1 MRGSPIRVPKAPST
15 FRPQAPVNA
24 ATLCRRV
31 IRGIRRERSSR
42 SNYGMSIERKELMRR
57 IIVFLVCV
65 MIAPLAFAQPV
76 ANTSVVQHT
85 GQTLRA
91 PTQITTGAVKVGT
104 VTAFNPG
111 LRPVEPPSPIVV
123 QSSPDTKPVSYMLGK
138 RVRFVGKDG
147 RAVDRHMVRAG
158 TRVQLGF
165 DRRGRVSLVVVVER
179 E

>member
-1 MRGSPIRVPKAPST
+1 
-15 FRPQAPVNA
+15 
-24 ATLCRRV
+24 
-31 IRGIRRERSSR
+31 
-42 SNYGMSIERKELMRR
+42 MSIERKELMRR

-76 ANTSVVQHT
+76 ANTSVVKHT

-123 QSSPDTKPVSYMLGK
+123 QSSPDAKPMSYVLGRK
-138 RVRFVGKDG
+138 VRYVAKDG
-147 RAVDRHMVRAG
+147 KAIDPHMIRAG
-158 TRVQLGF
+158 TRVHLDF
-165 DRRGRVSLVVVVER
+165 DRRGAVKRVVVYER